1 MLVQFWKLLDSKN
14 PSNSQIGPD
23 LRPRPILDILRIF
36 FTQLFPSWTH
46 RNHRIDSSVRTRS
59 HFPSF
64 KQKLIATNAV
74 KFRVTLFIL
83 TRDF

>member
-1 MLVQFWKLLDSKN
+1 MLVQFWKLLDSRN
-14 PSNSQIGPD
+14 FSNSQIGLS
-23 LRPRPILDILRIF
+23 LRPRPILDVLTIF
-36 FTQLFPSWTH
+36 FGQLFPSWTR
-46 RNHRIDSSVRTRS
+46 RNHRIDSSVRTWS

-74 KFRVTLFIL
+74 KFRVTLFTL